1 MPNPQIATSPQ
12 RSTRTPGLTVQQRT
26 RLCAE
31 TACTA
36 QTVGAVYLGQPTKSS
51 SYARVHGAAERLG
64 LPLPPPHVPAAR

>member
-12 RSTRTPGLTVQQRT
+12 RSTRAPGLTVQQRT

-36 QTVGAVYLGQPTKSS
+36 QTVGAVYLGRPTKSS
-51 SYARVHGAAERLG
+51 SYARVQVAAERLG